1 VTKIDYRK
9 QTTIVTGASSGLG
22 AEFARQLASRE
33 SNLVLVARRA
43 DRLESLAEELTRDH
57 GITVTVIARDLGQP
71 DAGRALRAELESRG
85 IHATSLV
92 NNAGFGTHDPFK
104 DEDAARLQSMI
115 ALNVGALVD
124 LSRAYI
130 DPLTSAGSGVLM
142 KVASLLGFQPTPY
155 MSVYGATKAFVLSF
169 TEGLWEESRGS
180 GLRVLAVCPG
190 AMDTEFFDAAGSQT
204 ADYGAK
210 RLTLEAVVKTALA
223 TLDRRS
229 APPWVI
235 TNGRPLALAT
245 KLLPR
250 RQVVQIMGRMARRSH
265 GAADGY
271 RGGDQHRLRQSVAT
285 RQPAARDCQSGR
297 GWPA

>member
-1 VTKIDYRK
+1 MTKIDYRK

-22 AEFARQLASRE
+22 AEFARQLAARG
-33 SNLVLVARRA
+33 SNLVLVVRRA

-92 NNAGFGTHDPFK
+92 NNAGFGTHDAFK

-130 DPLTSAGSGVLM
+130 DPLTSAGSGVLIN
-142 KVASLLGFQPTPY
+142 VASLLGFQPTPY

-169 TEGLWEESRGS
+169 TEGLWEESAEADCASWLYAPVRWTPS
-180 GLRVLAVCPG
+180 SSTPPVARQLTTARSDSHLRP
-190 AMDTEFFDAAGSQT
+190 S
-204 ADYGAK
+204 
-210 RLTLEAVVKTALA
+210 
-223 TLDRRS
+223 S
-229 APPWVI
+229 
-235 TNGRPLALAT
+235 
-245 KLLPR
+245 
-250 RQVVQIMGRMARRSH
+250 
-265 GAADGY
+265 
-271 RGGDQHRLRQSVAT
+271 
-285 RQPAARDCQSGR
+285 RQPSQPWTAVPHRR
-297 GWPA
+297 R